1 MRSRSICTATR
12 TFASIS
18 SSSLAPQDLIT
29 EMIKANPSF
38 KPPADYKPEKKYRR
52 LRIPLEEYP
61 GYNFIGL
68 IIGPRGNTQKRMERV
83 RVVVGL
89 VWFGLLGS
97 PQRQS
102 CLLFW
107 GLGLL
112 LPPAGTL
119 LLLLHTLLPTRAC
132 C

>member
-1 MRSRSICTATR
+1 MLRSVTIGYSVCRACVR
-12 TFASIS
+12 HFLLMFALSQLVPCNSNTPLDLITVVS
-18 SSSLAPQDLIT
+18 QLHPCNCNTPQDLIT

-83 RVVVGL
+83 
-89 VWFGLLGS
+89 S
-97 PQRQS
+97 
-102 CLLFW
+102 
-107 GLGLL
+107 
-112 LPPAGTL
+112 
-119 LLLLHTLLPTRAC
+119 
-132 C
+132 